1 MSTTDGQAV
10 LDSFDSRE
18 RRKNPLVTSTAVLL
32 VISLGWES
40 YDSQTRNNSPATLTI
55 FTKSVQFGWNHPW
68 WNHETLRS
76 LYKYVYKAF
85 FLVNHLNSIYHYL
98 SNLGPSI
105 FIACWGLGTNLGTA
119 YVMLPTRVAWS
130 HPSHRRRSTGVEDG
144 ACWKHRQRQRMPD
157 LSYFIVIWPTYLHL
171 LLLLLALSIRGSVVY
186 HFSSQDRNQV
196 VDSRWMIWVQI
207 FLPPKQMLR
216 NST

>member
-1 MSTTDGQAV
+1 MVRRFWIHSIQGKGGKIRLSQALQFYLWFPWAGSLMIHRLGTTPRQRSQSLRNPSNLGEIIPGEIMK
-10 LDSFDSRE
+10 LFDHCI
-18 RRKNPLVTSTAVLL
+18 NM
-32 VISLGWES
+32 
-40 YDSQTRNNSPATLTI
+40 
-55 FTKSVQFGWNHPW
+55 
-68 WNHETLRS
+68 
-76 LYKYVYKAF
+76 YKTF

-105 FIACWGLGTNLGTA
+105 FIACWGLGTNLDTA
-119 YVMLPTRVAWS
+119 HVMLPTRVAWS

-186 HFSSQDRNQV
+186 HLSSQDRNQV